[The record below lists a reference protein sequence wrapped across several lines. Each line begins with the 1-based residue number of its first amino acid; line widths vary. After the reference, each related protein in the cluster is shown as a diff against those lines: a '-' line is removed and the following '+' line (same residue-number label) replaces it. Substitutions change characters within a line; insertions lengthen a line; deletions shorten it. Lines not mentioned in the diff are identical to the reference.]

1 MLVKK
6 NRYFILIFIL
16 YLTLLLGLFMGE
28 DLLQGAEI
36 DYKNILANKLSIFRN
51 DIIFY
56 FKNYEELGLRHS
68 PIFQIFHITFLN
80 IYENDLFFRIVN
92 IHLNLA
98 IILIFY
104 FSLNLKMRKNL
115 QGNLLILV
123 SILFLMPSFRSYS
136 IWPDSFLSGFIFF
149 MLSVFYLLKFIESDK
164 SKKNYYAYLNI
175 IFLSISSYIS
185 PNFATFSIFYFYI
198 FYTYFKLSKDLL
210 KIVLLNITLSLPAF
224 FYLFIMD
231 NNFINTE
238 AQWVENLSTF
248 SLHNL
253 ANKVII
259 LPTIFIIY
267 FIPFLVIYFNQSKQ
281 GLLLHLKKLNYY
293 HYIVILLPFFLIKY
307 FNYAEISKVLGGG
320 GLFYN
325 ILKFYDLIEIKL
337 AIISSISI
345 FIILLFSANNLKNS
359 IFIICLILSSPQLTI
374 YNVYFDLILFI
385 YLFLFFNNNLFETV
399 KILRQ
404 TKYVKFFFIYYLFI
418 LNLYIFKNSFYNLIT
433 NI

>member
-6 NRYFILIFIL
+6 NKYIILIFFL
-16 YLTLLLGLFMGE
+16 YLTLLFGLFTGE
-28 DLLQGAEI
+28 DLLQGAKV
-36 DYKNILANKLSIFRN
+36 DYTNIIKNKLSLFKN
-51 DIIFY
+51 DIIYY

-404 TKYVKFFFIYYLFI
+404 TKYVKFFFIYYFFI

>member
-16 YLTLLLGLFMGE
+16 YLTLLLGLFTGE

-36 DYKNILANKLSIFRN
+36 DYTNILANKLSIFRN

-104 FSLNLKMRKNL
+104 FSLHLKMRKNL

-185 PNFATFSIFYFYI
+185 PNCATFSIFYFYI
-198 FYTYFKLSKDLL
+198 FYTYFKFSKDLL

-404 TKYVKFFFIYYLFI
+404 TKYVKFFFIYYFFI
-418 LNLYIFKNSFYNLIT
+418 LNLYIFKNSFYNLT
-433 NI
+433 QNI

>member
-1 MLVKK
+1 MLAKK
-6 NRYFILIFIL
+6 NKYIILIFIL
-16 YLTLLLGLFMGE
+16 YLTLLFGLFTGE
-28 DLLQGAEI
+28 DLLQGAKI
-36 DYKNILANKLSIFRN
+36 DYTNIIKNKLSLFKN
-51 DIIFY
+51 DIIYY

-80 IYENDLFFRIVN
+80 FFQNDLIFRIVN
-92 IHLNLA
+92 IHLNLS
-98 IILIFY
+98 IVLIF
-104 FSLNLKMRKNL
+104 FLSLNLKMKKNSL
-115 QGNLLILV
+115 NNLLILI

-149 MLSVFYLLKFIESDK
+149 MLSVFYSLKFIESDK

-175 IFLSISSYIS
+175 ISLSISSYIS

-198 FYTYFKLSKDLL
+198 FYVYFKFSRNLL
-210 KIVLLNITLSLPAF
+210 KIVFLNIALSLPAF

-238 AQWVENLSTF
+238 GQWVDGLDTF

-253 ANKVII
+253 ANKIII
-259 LPTIFIIY
+259 LPTIFIVY
-267 FIPFLVIYFNQSKQ
+267 FIPFLIIYFNQSKH

-293 HYIVILLPFFLIKY
+293 HYIIILLPFVFIKY
-307 FNYAEISKVLGGG
+307 FSYSEISKELGGG

-325 ILKFYDLIEIKL
+325 LLKFYNLIEIKL

-374 YNVYFDLILFI
+374 YNVYFDLILFT
-385 YLFLFFNNNLFETV
+385 YLFLFFNNNLFETE
-399 KILRQ
+399 KILKQ
-404 TKYVKFFFIYYLFI
+404 TKNVKFFFVYYFFI
-418 LNLYIFKNSFYNLIT
+418 LNLYIFKNSYYNLVQ

>member
-1 MLVKK
+1 
-6 NRYFILIFIL
+6 
-16 YLTLLLGLFMGE
+16 
-28 DLLQGAEI
+28 
-36 DYKNILANKLSIFRN
+36 
-51 DIIFY
+51 
-56 FKNYEELGLRHS
+56 
-68 PIFQIFHITFLN
+68 
-80 IYENDLFFRIVN
+80 
-92 IHLNLA
+92 
-98 IILIFY
+98 
-104 FSLNLKMRKNL
+104 MRKNL

-198 FYTYFKLSKDLL
+198 FYTYFKFSKDLL

-307 FNYAEISKVLGGG
+307 FNYGEISKVLGGG

-325 ILKFYDLIEIKL
+325 LLKFYDLIEIKL

-404 TKYVKFFFIYYLFI
+404 RKYVKIFFIYYFFI
-418 LNLYIFKNSFYNLIT
+418 LSLYIFKNSFYNLIQ

>member
-16 YLTLLLGLFMGE
+16 YLTLLLGLFTGE

-36 DYKNILANKLSIFRN
+36 DYTNILANKLSIFRN

-104 FSLNLKMRKNL
+104 FSLNLKMKKNL

-198 FYTYFKLSKDLL
+198 FYTYFKFSKDLL

-307 FNYAEISKVLGGG
+307 FNYGEISKVLGGG

-325 ILKFYDLIEIKL
+325 LLKFYDLIEIKL

-404 TKYVKFFFIYYLFI
+404 TKYVKFFFIYYFFI
-418 LNLYIFKNSFYNLIT
+418 LNLYIFKNSFYNLT
-433 NI
+433 QNI

>member
-16 YLTLLLGLFMGE
+16 YLTLLLGLFTGE

-36 DYKNILANKLSIFRN
+36 DYTNILANKLSIFRN

-198 FYTYFKLSKDLL
+198 FYTYFKFSKDLL

-307 FNYAEISKVLGGG
+307 FNYGEISKVLGGG

-325 ILKFYDLIEIKL
+325 LLKFYDLIEIKL

-404 TKYVKFFFIYYLFI
+404 TKYVKFFFIYYFFI
-418 LNLYIFKNSFYNLIT
+418 LNLYIFKNSFYNLT
-433 NI
+433 QNI

>member
-6 NRYFILIFIL
+6 NKYFILIFIL
-16 YLTLLLGLFMGE
+16 YLTLLFGLFISE
-28 DLLQGAEI
+28 DLLQGAKI
-36 DYKNILANKLSIFRN
+36 DYTNILKNKLSLFKN
-51 DIIFY
+51 DIIYY

-68 PIFQIFHITFLN
+68 PIFQIFHIIFLN
-80 IYENDLFFRIVN
+80 FFQNDLIFRIVN
-92 IHLNLA
+92 IHLNLS
-98 IILIFY
+98 IVLIF
-104 FSLNLKMRKNL
+104 FLSLNLKMKKNSL
-115 QGNLLILV
+115 NNLLILT

-149 MLSVFYLLKFIESDK
+149 MLSVFYSLKFIESDK
-164 SKKNYYAYLNI
+164 NKKNYYAYLNI

-198 FYTYFKLSKDLL
+198 FYAYFKFSRNLL
-210 KIVLLNITLSLPAF
+210 KIVFLNIILSLPAF

-238 AQWVENLSTF
+238 GQWVDNLGTF
-248 SLHNL
+248 SLYNL
-253 ANKVII
+253 ANKIII

-267 FIPFLVIYFNQSKQ
+267 FIPFLIIYFNQSKQ

-293 HYIVILLPFFLIKY
+293 HYIIILLPFVFIKY
-307 FNYAEISKVLGGG
+307 FNYGEISKVLSGG

-325 ILKFYDLIEIKL
+325 LLKFYNLIEIKL

-345 FIILLFSANNLKNS
+345 FVILLFSANNLGNS

-385 YLFLFFNNNLFETV
+385 YLFLFFNNNLFETK
-399 KILRQ
+399 KILKQ
-404 TKYVKFFFIYYLFI
+404 TKYVKIFFVYYFFI
-418 LNLYIFKNSFYNLIT
+418 LNLYIFKNSFYNLIQ

>member
-6 NRYFILIFIL
+6 NKYFILIFIL
-16 YLTLLLGLFMGE
+16 YLTLLFGLFISE
-28 DLLQGAEI
+28 DLLQGAKI
-36 DYKNILANKLSIFRN
+36 DYTNILTNKLSLFKN
-51 DIIFY
+51 DIIHY

-68 PIFQIFHITFLN
+68 PIFQIFHIIFLN
-80 IYENDLFFRIVN
+80 FFQNDLIFRIVN
-92 IHLNLA
+92 IHLNLS
-98 IILIFY
+98 IVLIF
-104 FSLNLKMRKNL
+104 FLSLNLKMKKNSL
-115 QGNLLILV
+115 NNLLILI

-149 MLSVFYLLKFIESDK
+149 MLSVFYSLKFIESDK
-164 SKKNYYAYLNI
+164 NKKNYYAYLNI

-198 FYTYFKLSKDLL
+198 FYAYFKFSRNLL
-210 KIVLLNITLSLPAF
+210 KIIFLNIILSLPAF

-238 AQWVENLSTF
+238 GQWVNNLGTF
-248 SLHNL
+248 SLYNL
-253 ANKVII
+253 ANKIII

-267 FIPFLVIYFNQSKQ
+267 FIPFLIIYFNQSKQ
-281 GLLLHLKKLNYY
+281 GLFLHLKKLNYY
-293 HYIVILLPFFLIKY
+293 HYIIILLPFVFIKY
-307 FNYAEISKVLGGG
+307 FNYGEISKVLGGG

-325 ILKFYDLIEIKL
+325 LLKFYNLIEIKL

-345 FIILLFSANNLKNS
+345 FVILLFSANNLRNS

-385 YLFLFFNNNLFETV
+385 YLFLFFNNNLFETK
-399 KILRQ
+399 KILKQ
-404 TKYVKFFFIYYLFI
+404 TKYVKIFFIYYFFI
-418 LNLYIFKNSFYNLIT
+418 LNLYIFKNFFYNLIQ

>member
-198 FYTYFKLSKDLL
+198 FYTYFKFSKDLL

-307 FNYAEISKVLGGG
+307 FNYGEISKVLGGG

-325 ILKFYDLIEIKL
+325 LLKFYDLIEIKL

-404 TKYVKFFFIYYLFI
+404 TKYVKFFFIYYFFI
-418 LNLYIFKNSFYNLIT
+418 LNLYIFKNSFYNLT
-433 NI
+433 QNI